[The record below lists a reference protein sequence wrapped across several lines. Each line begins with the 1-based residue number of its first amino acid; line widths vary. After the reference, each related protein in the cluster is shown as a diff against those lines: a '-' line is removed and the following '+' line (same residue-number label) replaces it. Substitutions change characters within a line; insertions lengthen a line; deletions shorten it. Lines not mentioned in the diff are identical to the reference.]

1 MANSSNVNQGGAQD
15 QERQP
20 KEQTAAKKELS
31 PAAAGDERT
40 PDKTIGEVK
49 YAGGQKKSE
58 GGAGKPPSSPLEPEK
73 QGGIGGP

>member
-1 MANSSNVNQGGAQD
+1 MNNQ
-15 QERQP
+15 
-20 KEQTAAKKELS
+20 TTNNKELS

-49 YAGGQKKSE
+49 YAKQKSPDGKQ
-58 GGAGKPPSSPLEPEK
+58 GGAGQPQTSKMEPEK